1 MNDLLL
7 LSMMLD
13 SPKYGYQ
20 LKREAGLIMGQALHN
35 NLVYPSLRRFLEE
48 GWVSKKAVPG
58 ERGQTRQQYVLSAEG
73 RRHLFERLNEFSEDA
88 PQEAAFHLRIGLF
101 PALKRETR
109 ENILAR
115 REAWLQ
121 ARDKNLATLQCKPTW
136 SWESLVGKSSATC
149 GNRSRWSSSGSAI
162 FAGSRKQFK
171 RMIGG
176 HGETYSVRNGT
187 QCEFVLSRRGRGA
200 V

>member
-73 RRHLFERLNEFSEDA
+73 RRHLFERLSDFSEADA
-88 PQEAAFHLRIGLF
+88 SSEGAFHLRVGLF
-101 PALKRETR
+101 PSLKPEIREH
-109 ENILAR
+109 ILRR
-115 REAWLQ
+115 REHWLQ
-121 ARDKNLATLQCKPTW
+121 SRDEKLEALQANLEL
-136 SWESLVGKSSATC
+136 GKF
-149 GNRSRWSSSGSAI
+149 GGEIVRHM
-162 FAGSRKQFK
+162 RKQIEVELEWI
-171 RMIGG
+171 R
-176 HGETYSVRNGT
+176 H
-187 QCEFVLSRRGRGA
+187 LRRIA
-200 V
+200 KIVVA